1 MTINTK
7 KTLFYNRCLCD
18 IIYSYQF
25 PGKRRAFMAT
35 VLLAVI
41 FIAYIGLGI
50 PDSYPGC

>member
-7 KTLFYNRCLCD
+7 KTLFYNRYLCD

-25 PGKRRAFMAT
+25 PGKRRVFMAI

>member
-25 PGKRRAFMAT
+25 FGKRRVFMAT
-35 VLLAVI
+35 VLLTVI

-50 PDSYPGC
+50 PDYYPGC